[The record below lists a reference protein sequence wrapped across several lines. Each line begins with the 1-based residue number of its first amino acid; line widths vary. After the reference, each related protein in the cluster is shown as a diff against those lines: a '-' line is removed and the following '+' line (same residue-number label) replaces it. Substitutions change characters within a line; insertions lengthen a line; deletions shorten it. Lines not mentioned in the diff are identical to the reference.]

1 MGHAVRGGGHVVFD
15 LPLPLQV
22 HQSGAVRASL
32 SRIQVINE
40 SHENRMEHTVQ
51 YTLFHVLVC

>member
-15 LPLPLQV
+15 LPVSVQV

-32 SRIQVINE
+32 SRIQVINQ
-40 SHENRMEHTVQ
+40 SQENRVEHTVQ
-51 YTLFHVLVC
+51 